1 MSLYIDHASY
11 TVIDYDYDWMHNVSY
26 SFFWVCQRHHTT
38 IQNHWSTKKTSD
50 RSLDHRERKPNKSA
64 PKESIWIQRIHRPQ
78 ISHHDS
84 PCHATIWCEE
94 YGSDVGKRRTS
105 ATHPKAQK
113 INKATVSMGFAT
125 TRHWIKP
132 QPHCTGRSR
141 SGRLQIK
148 RPLLKSACRCWE
160 CRIGGVAEQPCDY
173 VTSMSSQFLLSLI
186 HIWRTNWIEESS
198 IAISYANRVFF
209 SPTGW
214 AVWAWNLLP
223 AEVPRFGFAPIP
235 RRC

>member
-11 TVIDYDYDWMHNVSY
+11 TVIDYDYHWMHNVSY

-94 YGSDVGKRRTS
+94 YGSDVGKCRTS
-105 ATHPKAQK
+105 ATHPK
-113 INKATVSMGFAT
+113 T
-125 TRHWIKP
+125 
-132 QPHCTGRSR
+132 PHCTGRSR

-186 HIWRTNWIEESS
+186 HIWRTNWRIKHCHILCES
-198 IAISYANRVFF
+198 RVFF
-209 SPTGW
+209 SNRVSRVSLKFTSSWSASFWVCSNP
-214 AVWAWNLLP
+214 
-223 AEVPRFGFAPIP
+223 
-235 RRC
+235 